1 MSNQERQII
10 SKKRVADHGEVY
22 TSEREVKAMLDLV
35 KSETERIDSRFLE
48 PACGNGNFLIEVL
61 KRKLGVVT
69 RNYSHSRVEYEV
81 YALLAISSLYGIDIL
96 EDNVEACRDRLNN
109 YFTEE
114 YNKLFKDKCEAKYY
128 EVVSYL
134 LGRNIIWGDA
144 LTLLRVDIPDSPIVF
159 SEWSLVNKVKFK
171 RRDFTMSHLL
181 ECAPLEG
188 KNLFSD
194 LGEDVFIPT
203 PIKEYP
209 LTHYLELKN
218 AN

>member
-35 KSETERIDSRFLE
+35 KSETERVDSRFLE

-61 KRKLGVVT
+61 KRKLNVVKQKY
-69 RNYSHSRVEYEV
+69 NHSRIEYEV
-81 YALLAISSLYGIDIL
+81 YALLTISSLYGIDIL
-96 EDNVEACRDRLNN
+96 EDNVKACRERL
-109 YFTEE
+109 YSFFSQE
-114 YNKLFKDKCEAKYY
+114 YGKLFKDKCEKKYY
-128 EVVSYL
+128 ETVSFML
-134 LGRNIIWGDA
+134 ERNIIWGDA
-144 LTLLRVDIPDSPIVF
+144 LTLLRVDIPDEPIIF
-159 SEWSLVNKVKFK
+159 SEWSLVNEVKFK

-209 LTHYLELKN
+209 LMHYLELNN
-218 AN
+218 AD